1 LFVAPRKFEVHVIS
15 ELMKDENEK
24 LKTENTEKI
33 NFVTSEDAF
42 KKRMALYPDF
52 FSTQKY

>member
-1 LFVAPRKFEVHVIS
+1 MFVAPRKFEVHVIS